1 MGYPNGWM
9 LENCWKIPKMDDDW
23 GQAYDLGNPH
33 VATPKHD
40 GILVNSLILDD
51 LAGIRMI

>member
-40 GILVNSLILDD
+40 GILMNSLILDD